1 MNYDLKLVAEGSY
14 EETRIYEN
22 CYLLCS
28 QRSERSDILSK
39 VQQLGGCV
47 NFPIITLPTNE
58 KLHEL
63 ALYIEELIAND
74 TGRSHFSITVD
85 EGKRLIA
92 TFEKSNTIEKHWK
105 TIREYAI
112 LCNGKKI
119 GTGFDFPSMDK
130 AVLFLEHFCKDF
142 LV

>member
-14 EETRIYEN
+14 AETRIYEN

-39 VQQLGGCV
+39 AKQLGGCV

-74 TGRSHFSITVD
+74 TGRRHFSITVD

-92 TFEKSNTIEKHWK
+92 ENDKIKVTKKGKIK
-105 TIREYAI
+105 TT
-112 LCNGKKI
+112 KI
-119 GTGFDFPSMDK
+119 GYFFDCQK
-130 AVLFLEHFCKDF
+130 IV
-142 LV
+142 